1 MVQCLEAEGL
11 LLLAPELAGRAEG
24 FRESVIGQIHRQV
37 MAHAEVGDHWFEDR
51 LGFPLEALPIRHSCF
66 TRPTNIPIPLG
77 RTGVLKPEGAVV
89 RAGGL
94 EQPKYQVGGSP
105 LA

>member
-11 LLLAPELAGRAEG
+11 LLLAPELASRAEG
-24 FRESVIGQIHRQV
+24 FGESVIGQIHRQV

-51 LGFPLEALPIRHSCF
+51 LGFPLEALPIRYSCF

-77 RTGVLKPEGAVV
+77 WAGVLKPEGAVV

-94 EQPKYQVGGSP
+94 KQPKYQVCGSP

>member
-1 MVQCLEAEGL
+1 MQCLEAEGL
-11 LLLAPELAGRAEG
+11 LLLAPELAGGAEG
-24 FRESVIGQIHRQV
+24 FREGVVGQIHRQV
-37 MAHAEVGDHWFEDR
+37 MAHAQVGNHRLEDG
-51 LGFPLEALPIRHSCF
+51 LGLPLEALPIGHGGF
-66 TRPTNIPIPLG
+66 TGASHIAIPLV

-94 EQPKYQVGGSP
+94 KQLINTGSGSP

>member
-1 MVQCLEAEGL
+1 MQCLEAEGFF
-11 LLLAPELAGRAEG
+11 LLAPELAGGAKGLGEG
-24 FRESVIGQIHRQV
+24 VVGQIHRQV
-37 MAHAEVGDHWFEDR
+37 MAHAQVGNHRLEDG
-51 LGFPLEALPIRHSCF
+51 LSFPLEALPIGHGGF
-66 TRPTNIPIPLG
+66 TGASHIAIPLV

-94 EQPKYQVGGSP
+94 EQPKNQMGGSP

>member
-1 MVQCLEAEGL
+1 MQCLEAEGF

-24 FRESVIGQIHRQV
+24 FGKGVICQIHRQV
-37 MAHAEVGDHWFEDR
+37 MTHPQVGNHRLEDG
-51 LGFPLEALPIRHSCF
+51 LSFPLEALPIGHSRF
-66 TRPTNIPIPLG
+66 ASASHIAIPLVW
-77 RTGVLKPEGAVV
+77 TGVLKPEGAVV

-94 EQPKYQVGGSP
+94 KQPKNQMGGSP

>member
-1 MVQCLEAEGL
+1 MQRFQAEGL

-24 FRESVIGQIHRQV
+24 FREGVVGQIHRQV
-37 MAHAEVGDHWFEDR
+37 MAHAQVGNHRLEDR
-51 LGFPLEALPIRHSCF
+51 LGFPLEALPIGHSGF
-66 TRPTNIPIPLG
+66 ASPAHIAIPLA
-77 RTGVLKPEGAVV
+77 RTGVLEPEGAVV

-94 EQPKYQVGGSP
+94 EQLINTGSGSP

>member
-1 MVQCLEAEGL
+1 MQRFQAEGV
-11 LLLAPELAGRAEG
+11 LLLAPELAGGAEG
-24 FRESVIGQIHRQV
+24 FWEGVVGQIHRQV

-51 LGFPLEALPIRHSCF
+51 LCFPLEALPIGHGGF
-66 TRPTNIPIPLG
+66 TGASYIAIPLVW
-77 RTGVLKPEGAVV
+77 TGVLKPEGAVV

-94 EQPKYQVGGSP
+94 EQPKNQMGGSP

>member
-24 FRESVIGQIHRQV
+24 FGESVIGQIHRQV

-66 TRPTNIPIPLG
+66 TGSTHIAIPLG

-94 EQPKYQVGGSP
+94 EQPKNQMGGSP

>member
-1 MVQCLEAEGL
+1 MQCLEAEGFF
-11 LLLAPELAGRAEG
+11 LLAPELAGGAKGLGEG
-24 FRESVIGQIHRQV
+24 VVGQIHRQV
-37 MAHAEVGDHWFEDR
+37 MAHAQVGYHRFEDR

-66 TRPTNIPIPLG
+66 TGPTNIPIPLG
-77 RTGVLKPEGAVV
+77 WAGVLKPEGAVV

-94 EQPKYQVGGSP
+94 KQPKYQVCGSP

>member
-1 MVQCLEAEGL
+1 MQRFQAEGL

-24 FRESVIGQIHRQV
+24 FGESVIGQIHRQV
-37 MAHAEVGDHWFEDR
+37 MAHAEVRDHWFEDR
-51 LGFPLEALPIRHSCF
+51 LSFPLEALPIRHSCF

-94 EQPKYQVGGSP
+94 EQPNYQVCGSP